1 MRKEAPQGRSTGVCK
16 KAEVEMFKVSMT
28 ESSVEITNEQT

>member
-1 MRKEAPQGRSTGVCK
+1 MKEEALHGGSTGVCK
-16 KAEVEMFKVSMT
+16 KAEVEMHKVLMT